1 MEQNIGKCW
10 NRALAK
16 IGTEYWQRLEQSI
29 SKTGT
34 HQGQDWN
41 RELAKTGTENWQRL
55 DQRMANIGTALWQRL
70 RQCILIFFCL
80 LKYGAHQQV
89 RFLTT
94 NVFKINFSPYQQN
107 IIKNHFPGQKSFY
120 CFRLLVSHG

>member
-1 MEQNIGKCW
+1 MEKTGIEHDKDWNRAWRRREQSMAKPGMEQNIGKCW

-34 HQGQDWN
+34 HQGQDLN

-55 DQRMANIGTALWQRL
+55 DQRMANIGTAHWQRL
-70 RQCILIFFCL
+70 RQCILKKKL
-80 LKYGAHQQV
+80 SLKVWRSSTSQIS
-89 RFLTT
+89 RNECF
-94 NVFKINFSPYQQN
+94 QN
-107 IIKNHFPGQKSFY
+107 
-120 CFRLLVSHG
+120 